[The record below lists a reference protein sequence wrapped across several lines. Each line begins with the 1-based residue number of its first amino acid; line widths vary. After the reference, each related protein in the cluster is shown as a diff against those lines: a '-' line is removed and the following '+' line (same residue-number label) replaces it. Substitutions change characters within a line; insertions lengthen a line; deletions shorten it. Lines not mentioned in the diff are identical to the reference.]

1 LITNPQRTLRVH
13 NFRWSTPRLGTALAA
28 GGAQNIKLMQFDLS
42 REWLET
48 NGLGGFACGTVI
60 GANTR
65 RYHALLCAATKPPRA
80 RMVLVNKID
89 ETLIVDGKNF
99 ELGCNQFPDAIA
111 PRGYEFLCD
120 FSCDPLPQWNYVL
133 PAEATGLAQEITLKK
148 QVWMPHGYNQTLL
161 RYSLAAPEDVS
172 VELRARAFITGRDY
186 HSLRKS
192 SEAFD
197 TRLTFKTNEAGGA
210 EISLR
215 PDAQCPPITF
225 ACDGMFQADGI
236 WYYNFIYER
245 ETERGLDD
253 REDMFTPGE
262 FAWRLQNNQS
272 ALLSLASEPL
282 HLRNQEK
289 PATRLFVDGEAQRR
303 TALTSAFA
311 DSGREYSQ
319 SALRLV
325 RAADQFLVRRED
337 DLRYTIIAGYPWFSD
352 WGRDTMIAL
361 PGLCLATGRIYAAAS
376 ILLNFASH
384 VSEGMIPNR
393 FPDAG
398 QEPEYNTFDATLWFS
413 HATAEYYK
421 KTGDWKTTRQIYFSL
436 RKCLKHHLEGTR
448 FGIIADESD
457 GLLRGGHNGS
467 TPGGSTQLTWMDAKD
482 GDHAFTPRAGKP
494 VEIQA
499 LWYKMLRDLAEFA
512 ALDEDRETNLLC
524 RKWGEKVRANFAAE
538 FWNEDEKCLF
548 DCIDDAGNKDAA
560 IRPNQL
566 FAVSLFEKSE
576 LLSREQEYAVV
587 EVATRELLTPVGLRT
602 LSPHD
607 PNYRG
612 RYEGSQWQRDGA
624 YHQGTVWPW
633 LMGAFLSAHL
643 KVHDR
648 SDAAKTQAREWLEP
662 LLNQLDAACRNSI
675 NEIYDG
681 DAPHTPRGC
690 FAQAWSVGE
699 VLRVLVEE
707 IKHA

>member
-1 LITNPQRTLRVH
+1 
-13 NFRWSTPRLGTALAA
+13 
-28 GGAQNIKLMQFDLS
+28 MQFDLS
-42 REWLET
+42 HEWLET
-48 NGLGGFACGTVI
+48 NGLGGYACGTII

-89 ETLIVDGKNF
+89 EVLFVENKKF
-99 ELGCNQFPDAIA
+99 ELGCNQFPGVVA
-111 PRGYEFLCD
+111 PRGYEFLRD
-120 FSCDPLPQWNYVL
+120 FSCEPLPQWNYVL
-133 PAEATGLAQEITLKK
+133 PAEATGLSDEIIFKK
-148 QVWMPHGYNQTLL
+148 QLWMPHGYNQTLL
-161 RYSLAAPEDVS
+161 RYSLSAPENVS
-172 VELRARAFITGRDY
+172 VELRARAFVTGRDF

-192 SEAFD
+192 SDEFD
-197 TRLTFKTNEAGGA
+197 TRLSFQTNDAGGA
-210 EISLR
+210 EISMR
-215 PDAQCPPITF
+215 PTENCPPITF
-225 ACDGMFQADGI
+225 ASDGAFQADGI
-236 WYYNFIYER
+236 WYYNFIFER

-253 REDMFTPGE
+253 REDMFSPGE
-262 FAWRLQNNQS
+262 FIWQLKNNGS

-289 PATRLFVDGEAQRR
+289 PATRLFVDGEVQRR
-303 TALTSAFA
+303 LALSSAFA
-311 DSGREYSQ
+311 DSSREYSQ
-319 SALRLV
+319 SAARLV
-325 RAADQFLVRRED
+325 RAADQFLVRREN
-337 DLRYTIIAGYPWFSD
+337 DLRYTIIAGYPWFAD

-413 HATAEYYK
+413 HATSEYYK

-436 RKCLKHHLEGTR
+436 RECLKHHLQGTR
-448 FGIIADESD
+448 FGIIADETD
-457 GLLRGGHNGS
+457 GLLRGGED
-467 TPGGSTQLTWMDAKD
+467 GSTQLTWMDAKD

-524 RKWGEKVRANFAAE
+524 RKWSEKVRANFAAK
-538 FWNEDEKCLF
+538 FWNKAKNCLF
-548 DCIDDAGNKDAA
+548 DCIDDDGHKDAA
-560 IRPNQL
+560 IRPNQI

-576 LLSREQEYAVV
+576 LLSSSQEYSVLEVV
-587 EVATRELLTPVGLRT
+587 QRELLTPFGLRT
-602 LSPHD
+602 LSPRD

-612 RYEGSQWQRDGA
+612 RCEGDQWQRDGA

-633 LMGAFLSAHL
+633 LMGGFLSAYL
-643 KVHDR
+643 KVNDN
-648 SDAAKTQAREWLEP
+648 SESAKTQTRAWLEP
-662 LLNQLDAACRNSI
+662 LLGQLDAACRNSL

-699 VLRVLVEE
+699 ILRVVLEE
-707 IKHA
+707 IKST

>member
-1 LITNPQRTLRVH
+1 
-13 NFRWSTPRLGTALAA
+13 
-28 GGAQNIKLMQFDLS
+28 MQFDLS

-48 NGLGGFACGTVI
+48 NGLGGFACGTII

-65 RYHALLCAATKPPRA
+65 RYHALLCAATNPPRA

-89 ETLIVDGKNF
+89 ETLLVNGKKF
-99 ELGCNQFPDAIA
+99 ELGCNQFPGAIA
-111 PRGYEFLCD
+111 PRGYEFLRD

-133 PAEATGLAQEITLKK
+133 PAEATGIAQEIILKK
-148 QVWMPHGYNQTLL
+148 QLWMPHGYNQTLL
-161 RYSLAAPEDVS
+161 RYSLTAPENTS

-192 SEAFD
+192 SDAFD
-197 TRLTFKTNEAGGA
+197 TRLTFQTNDAGGA

-215 PDAQCPPITF
+215 PDTQCPPITF
-225 ACDGMFQADGI
+225 ACDGAFMTGGV
-236 WYYNFIYER
+236 WYHNFIYER

-262 FAWRLQNNQS
+262 FVWQLKNNGS
-272 ALLSLASEPL
+272 ALLSMAGEPL
-282 HLRNQEK
+282 HLKNQEK
-289 PATRLFVDGEAQRR
+289 PAARLFFDGETQRR

-311 DSGREYSQ
+311 GAGGEYSQ
-319 SALRLV
+319 YKTRLV

-376 ILLNFASH
+376 ILLNFAAH

-436 RKCLKHHLEGTR
+436 RDCLRHHLQGTR
-448 FGIIADESD
+448 FGIRADESD
-457 GLLRGGHNGS
+457 GLLRGGHDGS

-482 GDHAFTPRAGKP
+482 GDHAFTPRVGKP

-499 LWYKMLRDLAEFA
+499 LWYRMLRDLAEFA
-512 ALDEDRETNLLC
+512 AIDEDRETNLLC
-524 RKWGEKVRANFAAE
+524 RQWSEKVRANFAAK
-538 FWNEDEKCLF
+538 FWNETEKCLF
-548 DCIDDAGNKDAA
+548 DCIDDDGNKDAA
-560 IRPNQL
+560 IRPNQI
-566 FAVSLFEKSE
+566 FAVSLFENAE

-602 LSPHD
+602 LSPRD
-607 PNYRG
+607 PNYHG
-612 RYEGSQWQRDGA
+612 RYEGNQWQRDGA

-633 LMGAFLSAHL
+633 LMGGFLSAYL
-643 KVHDR
+643 KVNDR
-648 SDAAKTQAREWLEP
+648 SEAATAQARDWLEP
-662 LLNQLDAACRNSI
+662 LLNQLDAACQNSI

-690 FAQAWSVGE
+690 FAQAWNVGE
-699 VLRVLVEE
+699 VLRVLAGGIERV
-707 IKHA
+707 